1 MNTSCD
7 PPKGFEPPPL
17 TEQKKRSFDTL
28 FFSSITVAPPLALQP
43 NTFVKDFNSLF
54 LPDSELQTFK
64 HETLDLE
71 KTTETHYSH
80 SSILNKSFTPATEEE
95 LLFLKISHAQRQFD
109 HLAYVAYYTNSKVK
123 ALVGDQVD
131 YTVQQSKVY
140 LQNHPLH
147 EPSCSNVN
155 RNQFLF
161 FDSILESL
169 PK

>member
-17 TEQKKRSFDTL
+17 TDEKKRSFDTL
-28 FFSSITVAPPLALQP
+28 FFSSITVPPPLALQP
-43 NTFVKDFNSLF
+43 NTFTKDFNSLF
-54 LPDSELQTFK
+54 LSDSEIQTFK
-64 HETLDLE
+64 HETLKLE
-71 KTTETHYSH
+71 QVKDTNHSI

-95 LLFLKISHAQRQFD
+95 LLFLNISHAQRQFD
-109 HLAYVAYYTNSKVK
+109 HLTYVAYYTQSKVK
-123 ALVGDQVD
+123 ALIGDITSYD
-131 YTVQQSKVY
+131 VQKSKV
-140 LQNHPLH
+140 LVQNHPLH
-147 EPSCSNVN
+147 EPSCSNMN